1 MVMSRPIRVFV
12 PRTDGTNRR
21 RIFDGP
27 FRPRKEHEEPAE
39 GCCKRVM
46 SSLPIH
52 RDAMIYKKTAIRRVF
67 ACDNIRAS
75 IFGLLDK
82 WNDIKTVCSW
92 FWSRKIVTFIA
103 FRSTTET
110 DYMLSILHR
119 LPNLKHIDATGTGIT
134 WNVLQYV
141 LMECRNVEYV
151 VLDRCVY
158 LDIPSEIS
166 TTTFNDNL
174 QIVLNIPGRVPLVLS
189 VKDSWRLTPF
199 GALQPRTM
207 LPLVL
212 RAIHSENAVGLQKVR
227 EIYAND
233 DDWSSFEESN
243 EYTFLKH
250 RLPMYI
256 SDDDWEVDENN
267 IVLDMV
273 YDRNRHCAFH
283 FQYRTNGWY
292 LLSVMLYS
300 LHVIVL

>member
-27 FRPRKEHEEPAE
+27 FRRRKEHEEPAE
-39 GCCKRVM
+39 GCYKRVM

-52 RDAMIYKKTAIRRVF
+52 RDTMIYKKTAIRRVF
-67 ACDNIRAS
+67 GCDNIRVS

-82 WNDIKTVCSW
+82 WNDIKAVCSW

-141 LMECRNVEYV
+141 LMECQNVEHV
-151 VLDRCVY
+151 VLDRCVH
-158 LDIPSEIS
+158 LDIPSDIS
-166 TTTFNDNL
+166 TTTLTDSL
-174 QIVLNIPGRVPLVLS
+174 QIILDIPGRLPMVLS

-212 RAIHSENAVGLQKVR
+212 RAIHSENTVGLQKVR

-233 DDWSSFEESN
+233 NDWSS
-243 EYTFLKH
+243 LKS
-250 RLPMYI
+250 RTSTLF
-256 SDDDWEVDENN
+256 SN
-267 IVLDMV
+267 IVYPCIYQTTTGKWTRITSCSTLCMTETD
-273 YDRNRHCAFH
+273 
-283 FQYRTNGWY
+283 T
-292 LLSVMLYS
+292 
-300 LHVIVL
+300 VLFISSTERMDGICSQ